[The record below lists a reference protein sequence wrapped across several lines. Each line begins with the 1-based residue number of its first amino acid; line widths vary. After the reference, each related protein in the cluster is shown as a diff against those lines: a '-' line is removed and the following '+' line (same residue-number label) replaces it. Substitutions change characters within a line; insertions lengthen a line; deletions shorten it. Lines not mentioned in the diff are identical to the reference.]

1 MTREQERILKGKFYP
16 LYLIH
21 NAEAQKQQVEEEE
34 KRPEESSAADQGKR
48 RGRKPGQLAA
58 KARQQAN
65 SLSQGFNLQTYI
77 FRVLKEAAPKFGIS
91 KKAMIMVNEILVDSY
106 DQFLKES
113 RGLMFMGK
121 KQTLSSRECESSV
134 KLMVPGELGKH
145 AVQEGRKALKK
156 FSGLE

>member
-1 MTREQERILKGKFYP
+1 M
-16 LYLIH
+16 
-21 NAEAQKQQVEEEE
+21 
-34 KRPEESSAADQGKR
+34 
-48 RGRKPGQLAA
+48 
-58 KARQQAN
+58 
-65 SLSQGFNLQTYI
+65 
-77 FRVLKEAAPKFGIS
+77 LKEAAPKFGIS

-106 DQFLKES
+106 DNFLKES
-113 RGLMFMGK
+113 RSLMLMGK